1 MEEEEEEE
9 EEARQH
15 PGPEILH
22 SKAHKSCLT
31 FTNSGLVLVLLTGRQ
46 IPDLL
51 NFFTERTETCPGIE
65 SHNSFSITCGL
76 EFTWGSKSPLF

>member
-9 EEARQH
+9 VRQH
-15 PGPEILH
+15 PEPEILH

-51 NFFTERTETCPGIE
+51 NFLHTSPNGQRPALALRA
-65 SHNSFSITCGL
+65 ITR
-76 EFTWGSKSPLF
+76 FQ